1 MIRPTLAI
9 VVSTLILG
17 GLYTYMSARN
27 YGTVQ
32 VDALPELVA
41 PGVFRLELM
50 LTFPAERDPFAFDL
64 ENEPTVLVTFRRK
77 NIIRA
82 TDPVQAG
89 TTLQVHPLEHVVEG
103 NDELSGRNEFYFE
116 ILTGE
121 DSKIARDLRFRIFR
135 DEQVVVDQTVW
146 SDPGEPVRGTV
157 NLVILAA
164 PETEHTQADLSI
176 DRN

>member
-17 GLYTYMSARN
+17 GLYTYMRARN
-27 YGTVQ
+27 YGKAP
-32 VDALPELVA
+32 VDALPEVVA
-41 PGVFRLELM
+41 PGIFRLELT
-50 LTFPAERDPFAFDL
+50 LTFSAERDPFAFDL
-64 ENEPTVLVTFRRK
+64 ENEPTVLITFRGK
-77 NIIRA
+77 NIIRS
-82 TDPVQAG
+82 TNPVQAG
-89 TTLQVHPLEHVVEG
+89 TLLQVHPLEHVVEG
-103 NDELSGRNEFYFE
+103 NDEQSGRNEFYFE

-121 DSKIARDLRFRIFR
+121 DSRIARGVRFRIFR
-135 DEQVVVDQTVW
+135 DEQVVVDRTAW

-164 PETEHTQADLSI
+164 PETEHARADLST